1 MRDLTLEDFPI
12 RSYDKLRYRDTDRQG
27 HVNNAVFSTFLETGR
42 TELFYGQGGSIAG
55 EGGSFVLARLLMEYR
70 AEVLWPGEIWIGTGV
85 LSIGRSS
92 VQMRQVLFQNGK
104 RVANADTVMV
114 RVDNATRRSSPLSED
129 AVARLNAFLL
139 PQD

>member
-1 MRDLTLEDFPI
+1 M
-12 RSYDKLRYRDTDRQG
+12 
-27 HVNNAVFSTFLETGR
+27 NNAVFSTFLETGR
-42 TELFYGQGGSIAG
+42 TELFYGQGGSLAG
-55 EGGSFVLARLLMEYR
+55 PGGSFVLARLLMEYR

-85 LSIGRSS
+85 LSVGRSS

-114 RVDNATRRSSPLSED
+114 RVDNATRKSSPLSEE